1 MSRTLEEKTINSIQK
16 AKKSRANHC
25 TERPWLIKHGESRTR
40 LYQIYAD
47 MKTRCYNPNDKFYK
61 DYGGR
66 GITIDKRWEQ
76 YVSFAK
82 WAKANGYSDELTI
95 ERIDVDGNYSP
106 ENCTWVTKRKQCFN
120 RRTNHF
126 ITYKGEKITLSEL
139 CERTGI
145 APKTIIRYEKKGNY
159 DYDSIIEKVLNSPY
173 HKIHLGKRRKGGKK

>member
-1 MSRTLEEKTINSIQK
+1 MKCEEKT
-16 AKKSRANHC
+16 KKSRANHC

-40 LYQIYAD
+40 LYQVYAD
-47 MKTRCYNPNDKFYK
+47 MKNRCYNPNDKFYK

-106 ENCTWVTKRKQCFN
+106 ENCTWVTKRAQCFN

-126 ITYKGEKITLSEL
+126 ITYKGEKITLTEL
-139 CERTGI
+139 WERTGI
-145 APKTIIRYEKKGNY
+145 TPNTIIRYEKKGNY
-159 DYDSIIEKVLNSPY
+159 DYDSVVEKVLKSPY
-173 HKIHLGKRRKGGKK
+173 HKIHLGKKRKGGKNNAPS